1 MQIKELIR
9 NMRDE
14 LDRAESLLSWLYTEY
29 PGIYSEIQDSELGD
43 TLTQDI
49 RDDLDRTK
57 DLLER
62 IDLAMLMAAQVGAVA
77 IPIIDQIYEVETDIE
92 LPYNG
97 NYIDTETVYN
107 MVDIWTKEI
116 KSDWNEEKL

>member
-116 KSDWNEEKL
+116 ESNWNE